1 MQPDRS
7 AVASAILCLALV
19 ACGAPAPPT
28 APSTTPVPTA
38 PAVTGTPVPSPTVP
52 ETPSAIPSPEPRPLE
67 PDELGDGVERDR
79 IEDHLA
85 ALAEFTDQHGG
96 DRVTGSAGFV
106 AALRY
111 VTATLED
118 AGYTVEQL
126 RFAHG
131 GVSGT
136 NVVAERAGTSD
147 GVVMIGAHLDTV
159 AGSPGMN
166 DDASGVTAILAIAE
180 ALVDLPPP
188 HRTIRLAV
196 WDAEEGGP
204 IGSRAYV
211 ESLTDADAA
220 EIVAYLNL
228 DMVGSPN
235 AVRLVY
241 AEAGA
246 AAGSERIT
254 ARFAA
259 HFDELGLAWEPI
271 DLEGDSDHG
280 PFTAAGIAT
289 GGLFSGGIEP
299 VTEAQADRFGATAGV
314 PADACSHRP
323 CDTLDNVELATL
335 VGMARAAAHVLAK
348 LAGDG
353 G

>member
-1 MQPDRS
+1 MQPHRS
-7 AVASAILCLALV
+7 ATASAILCLALV
-19 ACGAPAPPT
+19 ACGAPAPPA
-28 APSTTPVPTA
+28 APSMTPAPTA
-38 PAVTGTPVPSPTVP
+38 PVVTGTPAPSPTIRP
-52 ETPSAIPSPEPRPLE
+52 TPSATPSREPRALE
-67 PDELGDGVERDR
+67 ADELADGVEPDR

-85 ALAEFTDQHGG
+85 ELAELTDQHGG
-96 DRVTGSAGFV
+96 HRVTGSAGFE
-106 AALRY
+106 AAHAYAADVL
-111 VTATLED
+111 D
-118 AGYTVEQL
+118 AAGLAVGAHS
-126 RFAHG
+126 FAVDG
-131 GVSGT
+131 ITGT
-136 NVVAERAGTSD
+136 NLIAERTGSSD
-147 GVVMIGAHLDTV
+147 GVVMLGAHLDTV

-166 DDASGVTAILAIAE
+166 DDASGVAAILAIAE
-180 ALVDLPPP
+180 ALVELPRPD
-188 HRTIRLAV
+188 RTIRLAV

-211 ESLTDADAA
+211 ESLTDSETA

-228 DMVGSPN
+228 DIIGSPN

-246 AAGSERIT
+246 APGSERIA

-259 HFDELGLAWEPI
+259 YFDELGLPWEPI

-280 PFTAAGIAT
+280 SFTAAGIAT

-323 CDTLDNVELATL
+323 CDTLDNVDIATL
-335 VGMARAAAHVLAK
+335 VGMARAAAHVLAE
-348 LAGDG
+348 LAREG